1 MIEIMPESEGNILAI
16 KATEKLTSSDYEKV
30 LIPKL
35 NEVIEQQGKARLV
48 LYLPET
54 FEGWEL
60 GAAWDDAKFG
70 TKHMR
75 DLDKIAVVGGPK
87 WVQWGMSL
95 GTHFMQGQIKTF
107 PVSEIEP
114 ALEWVK
120 E

>member
-1 MIEIMPESEGNILAI
+1 MIEIMPESEGNVLAV
-16 KATEKLTSSDYEKV
+16 KATGKLTAADYEDV
-30 LIPKL
+30 FIPKL
-35 NEVIEQQGKARLV
+35 KEVIEEQGKARMV
-48 LYLPET
+48 FYLSET

-70 TKHMR
+70 TKHMHEF
-75 DLDKIAVVGGPK
+75 DKIALVGGPK
-87 WVQWGMSL
+87 WVQWGTRLSA
-95 GTHFMQGQIKTF
+95 HFIRGQIKSF